1 VAVLGETVAK
11 ALFPD
16 SEPVGQFVM
25 INNLLFQVVGVMTA
39 RGASPMGSDQDDIVF
54 VPYATSSL
62 RLSGQRYL
70 RNVTVAV
77 DDVKRIDETQDE
89 VEKLLADRHG
99 VVDFQIRNMASII
112 EATEQ
117 TQNTLTILL
126 GSIAAISLLVGGI
139 GVMNIMLV
147 SVTERTREIGIR
159 MATGAREANIMQQF
173 LIEAVVVSALGGAI
187 GVAGG
192 LATAAII
199 GAFGTPIEYS
209 VAPVVLAFGCAFATG
224 LVFGYLPAKKAAK
237 LDPVVAL
244 SAE

>member
-1 VAVLGETVAK
+1 VLGQTTAN
-11 ALFPD
+11 ALFPAGQD
-16 SEPVGQFVM
+16 PVGQYVLVG
-25 INNLLFQVVGVMTA
+25 NLLFQVIGVMSA
-39 RGASPMGSDQDDIVF
+39 RGASPTGADQDDTVM

-77 DDVKRIDETQDE
+77 ADVTRIEETQAE
-89 VEKLLADRHG
+89 VEALLLDRHG

-112 EATEQ
+112 ETTVE

-159 MATGAREANIMQQF
+159 MATGARERNIMQQF
-173 LIEAVVVSALGGAI
+173 LIEAMVISAIGGAI

-192 LATAAII
+192 LATAGVI
-199 GAFGTPIEYS
+199 GAFGTPVQYS
-209 VAPVVLAFGCAFATG
+209 LLPVLLASGCAFGTG
-224 LVFGYLPAKKAAK
+224 LVFGYLPARKAAR